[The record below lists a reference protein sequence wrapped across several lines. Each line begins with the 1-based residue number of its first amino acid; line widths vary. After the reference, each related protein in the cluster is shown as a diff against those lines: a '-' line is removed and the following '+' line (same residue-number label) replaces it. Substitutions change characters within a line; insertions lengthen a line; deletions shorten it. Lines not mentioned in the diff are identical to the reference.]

1 MNSKIGRV
9 INNRYELQSLLGDGG
24 MGAVYR
30 AHDRNLNRQVAIKLM
45 HEQYARQAEFR
56 NRLIQE
62 AQTAAQLDHPSIVR
76 IFDFGSSEDGLFIT
90 MEYVDGGSLRA
101 HLRRL
106 QQDQKYLPLAQ
117 GLQIGSHI
125 ALALDYAHRRGIV
138 HRDVKPGN
146 IILKRLT
153 RADKPGE
160 QPFRAVLTDF
170 GLVKLTEGSDMTR
183 TGMTLGTPTYMSPEQ
198 CEGGQL
204 DGRSDLYALG
214 VALYELFT
222 NRLPF
227 SFQSLTEAMT
237 AHRKGTMP
245 PPARQVRQDIPP
257 IIDTLLAKLLAK
269 NPDDRYATGADLDA
283 ALHSAMISLEGA
295 PTRVL
300 TQESDIL
307 ARVSDPP
314 PGYELL
320 IDTPG
325 HPPSRVQLTQAV
337 ITLGRNAD
345 NDIVLPAE
353 GVSRHHARLQATPL
367 GWEVLDLGGINGTFL
382 NDRRLRTDDP
392 TPIAPAMRLRIGPYE
407 LSLVGPEVTHYESDH
422 TAAAG
427 APPAQPTAVTLGR
440 TTPAAELAPEP
451 AEEPLAIF
459 LSQETLTVEP
469 GRRTTLNVEVVNR
482 GAAADRV
489 TIRVQ
494 GIPQD
499 WVSTPGEFVDLP
511 AGATTQIP
519 VIIRPPR
526 HRTTPTGRQRVR
538 LELVSQRYRQL
549 RVGVG
554 LSLMLT
560 GFVAFEAGLSSNQI
574 RLPDTVGVTIENT
587 GNMPGEFSVTVR
599 DPLRALKVQG
609 ERGRI
614 RLPGGQ
620 VTTVNLD
627 FAARQQSWVG
637 GGEIYNFEVDVAS
650 QAGGRVTLNG
660 QARTGAAVPMALW
673 YTLLGVVVFCSVI
686 AGMAFIFNLG
696 GFWDVG
702 RPRSTPTL
710 PAIAL
715 TETAV
720 ALTPTIDLTIIA
732 LTPQAGQDSD
742 GDGLT
747 DAQELAIGTDPFN
760 PDTDGDGLTDGD
772 EVFIYGTN
780 PRDRDTDKDGLTDG
794 EEVLIYRTDPLK
806 WDTSGDGI
814 SDGMAVAMG
823 LNPLVFHTP
832 TPTITPIVS
841 PMPSHTP
848 GPPTATGTPQPTW
861 TPSSTPSITPTP
873 TATLTPSQTPTPTNT
888 PTATNTGVPTAT
900 PTETTTPLPTLT
912 PTNTPLP
919 NPQIACLAVPPTID
933 GVFSPVEWPP
943 SPQIQFQPEGS
954 VGPANLVQGFLGR
967 NGNTLY
973 MAWLIND
980 PTNNPSDSLRLY
992 FDTTGNGGDPDT
1004 SDRFFQIVRDG
1015 TLSVQAGI
1023 GSNSDGLDWN
1033 PGYSSS
1039 NWTAVIGEPG
1049 TAQWIVE
1056 VEIDIG
1062 AEMPAL
1068 TNPYRMM
1075 AQVLFTGQMAIW
1087 PPAAISNN
1095 ANTWQGV
1102 NWPSC
1107 P

>member
-76 IFDFGSSEDGLFIT
+76 IFDFGSSEDGLFIA

-106 QQDQKYLPLAQ
+106 QQDQKFLPLAQ

-170 GLVKLTEGSDMTR
+170 GLVKLSEGSEMTR

-198 CEGGQL
+198 CEGGAL

-227 SFQSLTEAMT
+227 SFQNLTEAMA
-237 AHRKGTMP
+237 AHRKGSMP
-245 PPARQVRQDIPP
+245 PPAHQVRSDIPP
-257 IIDTLLAKLLAK
+257 IIDTILSKLLAK
-269 NPDDRYATGADLDA
+269 NPADRYATGADLDT
-283 ALHSAMISLEGA
+283 ALQSALLSLEGA
-295 PTRVL
+295 PTRVMA
-300 TQESDIL
+300 QESNIL
-307 ARVSDPP
+307 EQVSEPP

-325 HPPSRVQLTQAV
+325 HPPSRVPLTQSV
-337 ITLGRNAD
+337 VTLGRNAD

-382 NDRRLRTDDP
+382 NDRRLRADDP
-392 TPIAPAMRLRIGPYE
+392 TPFAPAMRLRVGPYE
-407 LSLVGPEVTHYESDH
+407 LSLVGPEETPYESDQ
-422 TAAAG
+422 TAVTGLVAA
-427 APPAQPTAVTLGR
+427 TAVTLGR
-440 TTPAAELAPEP
+440 TTPAAEAASEP

-459 LSQETLTVEP
+459 LPQESLTVEP
-469 GRRTTLNVEVVNR
+469 GQRATLSVEVVNR
-482 GAAADRV
+482 GVAADRV

-499 WVSTPGEFVDLP
+499 WVSTPGEFIDLP
-511 AGATTQIP
+511 AGATTQISLT
-519 VIIRPPR
+519 IRPPR

-538 LELVSQRYRQL
+538 LELVSQRYRSL
-549 RVGVG
+549 RVGVN
-554 LSLMLT
+554 LSLIVS
-560 GFVAFEAGLSSNQI
+560 GFVAYEARLSNSQI
-574 RLPDTVGVTIENT
+574 RLPDTIGVIIENT
-587 GNMPGEFSVTVR
+587 GNIPGEFSVTVR
-599 DPLRALKVQG
+599 EPLRALAIQG

-614 RLPGGQ
+614 RLSGGQ
-620 VTTVNLD
+620 SATIDLE
-627 FAARQQSWVG
+627 FAARQQSWMG
-637 GGEIYNFEVDVAS
+637 GGEIYNFEVDVTAQS
-650 QAGGRVTLNG
+650 GGRVTLPG
-660 QARTGAAVPMALW
+660 EARSGPAVPMALW

-686 AGMAFIFNLG
+686 AGLAFIFNLG
-696 GFWDVG
+696 GFLADG
-702 RPRSTPTL
+702 RPTSTPTL
-710 PAIAL
+710 GAVAL

-720 ALTPTIDLTIIA
+720 ALTPTVDLTIAA
-732 LTPQAGQDSD
+732 LTPQAGLDSD

-747 DAQELAIGTDPFN
+747 DAQEIAIGTDPFN

-794 EEVLIYRTDPLK
+794 EEVMIYRTNPLK

-823 LNPLVFHTP
+823 LNPLTFHTP
-832 TPTITPIVS
+832 TPTITPVLPATS
-841 PMPSHTP
+841 TQTP
-848 GPPTATGTPQPTW
+848 GPPTATGTQPPTW
-861 TPSSTPSITPTP
+861 TPTATPSITPTP
-873 TATLTPSQTPTPTNT
+873 TWTATPSNTPTPTE
-888 PTATNTGVPTAT
+888 TGMPTAT
-900 PTETTTPLPTLT
+900 PTVTST

-919 NPQIACLAVPPTID
+919 NPQVACLAAPPTLD
-933 GVFSPVEWPP
+933 GIFSPVEWPA
-943 SPQIQFQPEGS
+943 SPQIQFQPEGA
-954 VGPANLVQGFLGR
+954 VGPATLVQGFLGR

-980 PTNNPSDSLRLY
+980 PTNNATDSLRLF
-992 FDTTGNGGDPDT
+992 FDTTRNGGDPDT

-1015 TLSVQAGI
+1015 SLSVQAGI
-1023 GSNSDGLDWN
+1023 GSNSDGLEWN
-1033 PGYSSS
+1033 PGYSSG

-1049 TAQWIVE
+1049 VGQWVIE
-1056 VEIDIG
+1056 MQIDIG

-1068 TNPYRMM
+1068 ANPYGQM
-1075 AQVLFTGQMAIW
+1075 AQVLFTGQMATW
-1087 PPAAISNN
+1087 PPAATSNN
-1095 ANTWQGV
+1095 ANTWQGI
-1102 NWPSC
+1102 NWPTC